1 MYFEVTYLN
10 LKTKKKEKKVIE
22 ANDIADAASKFKALK
37 IGVFTK
43 AIKIDE
49 PFEIKLEK
57 LKKKLIK
64 KFEPTQID
72 LEEYIAIL
80 EQIYVMLDAS
90 LSINDILDNVTE
102 HIKNKKLK
110 EIFTALNQDIKSGM
124 NISTSLKK
132 YEKSIGKL
140 SIAMIELGEQ
150 SGLLAESFK
159 ELAEILSEILENRK
173 KLKSATRYP
182 IFIVFAMSVA
192 FTIVILFVIPPF
204 KSVFAQL
211 GSNLPLPTRFLLW
224 LENFIRTFGPPILT
238 FSILSISIINY
249 LYAINEKVRLLL
261 DKIILK
267 IYIVGDVIENAM
279 LGRFLFAFEK
289 MVNAGIP
296 IMDALDTALGIVEN
310 SYLKQQLFKIK
321 LSIAEGKGL
330 SNGFAETKLFEKMV
344 IQMIRSGENSGS
356 LNRMLEKT
364 SLHYKRKY
372 TEIVDNIATLIE
384 PILIAAIAGFVAT
397 LAFGIFLP
405 MWGMA
410 DAVNGA
416 K

>member
-1 MYFEVTYLN
+1 MYFEVSYIN
-10 LKTKKKEKKVIE
+10 IKNRKREKKVIE
-22 ANDIADAASKFKALK
+22 ASDITDAASKFKALK
-37 IGVFTK
+37 IGIFAGAKKVE
-43 AIKIDE
+43 E
-49 PFEIKLEK
+49 PFEMKVEK
-57 LKKKLIK
+57 FKKTLVK
-64 KFEPTQID
+64 KFEATNID
-72 LEEYIAIL
+72 LEEYISIL

-90 LSINDILDNVTE
+90 LSINDILENVTE
-102 HIKNKKLK
+102 NIKSKKLK
-110 EIFTALNQDIKSGM
+110 EIFTTLNQDIQSGI

-132 YEKSIGKL
+132 YEKSVGKL
-140 SIAMIELGEQ
+140 TIAMIELGEQ
-150 SGLLAESFK
+150 TGLLAESFK
-159 ELAEILSEILENRK
+159 ELADILSEILENRK

-182 IFIVFAMSVA
+182 IFILFAMSIA

-224 LENFIRTFGPPILT
+224 LENFLRTFGPFILG
-238 FSILSISIINY
+238 FSVITMGVINY
-249 LYAINEKVRLLL
+249 LYMINDKVKLFL

-267 IYIVGDVIENAM
+267 VYIVGDVIENAM

-296 IMDALDTALGIVEN
+296 IMDALDTSLGIVEN
-310 SYLKQQLFKIK
+310 TYLKHQLLKIK
-321 LSIAEGKGL
+321 SSIAEGKGL
-330 SNGFAETKLFEKMV
+330 SNGFAETKLFEKMIV
-344 IQMIRSGENSGS
+344 QMVKSGESSGS
-356 LNRMLEKT
+356 LNRMLEKA
-364 SLHYKRKY
+364 SNYYKSKY